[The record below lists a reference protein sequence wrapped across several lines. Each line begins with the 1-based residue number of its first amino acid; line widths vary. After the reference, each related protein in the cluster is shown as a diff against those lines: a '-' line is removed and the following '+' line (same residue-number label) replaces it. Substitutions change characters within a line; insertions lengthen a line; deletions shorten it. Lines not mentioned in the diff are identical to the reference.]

1 MMDENVN
8 TNTNI
13 NEAPIDEKIEE
24 VDKGLSIFER
34 LVVFFKHY
42 SVWEILKTL
51 ILSVLIGYTIYL
63 SLNPEVV
70 FNAYEKWRKDEHT
83 EAIENSMKNSVLIQN
98 ELETLRERVGAS
110 RVLLLSYHNTTSSL
124 VGVPYIFLT
133 AEAESIGS
141 NIHPVAEGYERVKT
155 SLYPFVN
162 YLNRETYFSGD
173 IEDLREI
180 DKSLA
185 YRMEGN
191 DVQHFAAMNI
201 EGEQPLGVLFITY
214 TSDVDEKHNCSC
226 VKDMVLRSAGRLAI
240 YLSK

>member
-8 TNTNI
+8 TNVSTNT
-13 NEAPIDEKIEE
+13 PIDKKIEV
-24 VDKGLSIFER
+24 VDKGLGVFER
-34 LVVFFKHY
+34 LVNFFKKY

-63 SLNPEVV
+63 SLNPEIV

-133 AEAESIGS
+133 AEAESIAS
-141 NIHPVAEGYERVKT
+141 DIHPVAEGYERVKT
-155 SLYPFVN
+155 SLYPFIN
-162 YLNRETYFSGD
+162 YLNKKTYFCGD
-173 IEDLREI
+173 IEELRNI

-214 TSDVDEKHNCSC
+214 TSDVDKKHNCSD
-226 VKDMVLRSAGRLAI
+226 VKDMILRSAGRLAI

>member
-1 MMDENVN
+1 MEKM
-8 TNTNI
+8 
-13 NEAPIDEKIEE
+13 NETDKIEV
-24 VDKGLSIFER
+24 VDKGLGVFER
-34 LVVFFKHY
+34 LVNFFGQH

-51 ILSVLIGYTIYL
+51 FLSVLITYTIYL
-63 SLNPEVV
+63 SLNPDII
-70 FNAYEKWRKDEHT
+70 FSAYEKWKKDEHT

-98 ELETLRERVGAS
+98 ELETLRERIGAQ

-141 NIHPVAEGYERVKT
+141 GTQPVAEGYERVKT

-162 YLNRETYFSGD
+162 YLNRETYFCGD
-173 IEDLREI
+173 IEELRDI
-180 DKSLA
+180 DKALA

-191 DVQHFAAMNI
+191 DVRHFAAMNI
-201 EGEQPLGVLFITY
+201 EGEQPLGVLFISY
-214 TSDVDEKHNCSC
+214 TEEMGESHKCSD
-226 VKDMVLRSAGRLAI
+226 VKDMILRSAGRLAI

>member
-1 MMDENVN
+1 M
-8 TNTNI
+8 
-13 NEAPIDEKIEE
+13 NETDKIEV
-24 VDKGLSIFER
+24 VDKGLGVFER
-34 LVVFFKHY
+34 LVNFFGQH

-51 ILSVLIGYTIYL
+51 FLSVLIGYTIYL
-63 SLNPEVV
+63 SLNPDII
-70 FNAYEKWRKDEHT
+70 FSAYEKWKKDEHT

-98 ELETLRERVGAS
+98 ELETLRERIGAQ

-141 NIHPVAEGYERVKT
+141 GTQPVAEGYERVKT

-162 YLNRETYFSGD
+162 YLNRETYFCGD
-173 IEDLREI
+173 IEELRDI
-180 DKSLA
+180 DKALA

-191 DVQHFAAMNI
+191 DVRHFAAMNI
-201 EGEQPLGVLFITY
+201 EGEQPLGVLFISY
-214 TSDVDEKHNCSC
+214 TDEIGENHKCSD
-226 VKDMVLRSAGRLAI
+226 VKDMILRSAGRLAI

>member
-1 MMDENVN
+1 MDEKNIN
-8 TNTNI
+8 TNANGT
-13 NEAPIDEKIEE
+13 PIDEKIEV
-24 VDKGLSIFER
+24 VDKGLGVFER
-34 LVVFFKHY
+34 LVNFFKKY
-42 SVWEILKTL
+42 SVWEVLKTL

-63 SLNPEVV
+63 SLNPEIV

-110 RVLLLSYHNTTSSL
+110 RVILLSYHNTTSSL

-141 NIHPVAEGYERVKT
+141 GTHPVAEGYERVKT

-162 YLNRETYFSGD
+162 YLNRETYFSGN
-173 IEDLREI
+173 IEELREI

-214 TSDVDEKHNCSC
+214 TSDVDKKHNCSD

>member
-8 TNTNI
+8 TNTNT
-13 NEAPIDEKIEE
+13 NTPIDEKIEV
-24 VDKGLSIFER
+24 VDKGLGVFER
-34 LVVFFKHY
+34 LVNFFKKY
-42 SVWEILKTL
+42 SVWEVLKTL

-70 FNAYEKWRKDEHT
+70 FKAYEKWRSDEHT
-83 EAIENSMKNSVLIQN
+83 EAIHNSMKNSVLIQN
-98 ELETLRERVGAS
+98 ELETLRERVGAD
-110 RVLLLSYHNTTSSL
+110 RVILLSYHNTTSSL

-133 AEAESIGS
+133 AEAESIASG
-141 NIHPVAEGYERVKT
+141 IHPVAEGYERVKT

-173 IEDLREI
+173 IEELRDI

-214 TSDVDEKHNCSC
+214 TYEPGEKHKCGD

>member
-1 MMDENVN
+1 MMDENNVN
-8 TNTNI
+8 TNANGT
-13 NEAPIDEKIEE
+13 PIDEKIEV
-24 VDKGLSIFER
+24 VDKGLGVFER
-34 LVVFFKHY
+34 LVNFFKKY
-42 SVWEILKTL
+42 SVWEVLKTL

-63 SLNPEVV
+63 SLNPEIV

-110 RVLLLSYHNTTSSL
+110 RVILLSYHNTTSSL

-141 NIHPVAEGYERVKT
+141 GTHPVAEGYERVKT

-162 YLNRETYFSGD
+162 YLNRETYFSGN
-173 IEDLREI
+173 IEELREI

-214 TSDVDEKHNCSC
+214 TSDVDKKHNCSD

>member
-1 MMDENVN
+1 M
-8 TNTNI
+8 
-13 NEAPIDEKIEE
+13 
-24 VDKGLSIFER
+24 
-34 LVVFFKHY
+34 
-42 SVWEILKTL
+42 
-51 ILSVLIGYTIYL
+51 
-63 SLNPEVV
+63 
-70 FNAYEKWRKDEHT
+70 
-83 EAIENSMKNSVLIQN
+83 LIQN

-173 IEDLREI
+173 IEDLRDI

-214 TSDVDEKHNCSC
+214 TYKPGEKHKCGD
-226 VKDMVLRSAGRLAI
+226 VKDMILRSAGRLAI

>member
-1 MMDENVN
+1 MEKM
-8 TNTNI
+8 
-13 NEAPIDEKIEE
+13 NETDKIEV
-24 VDKGLSIFER
+24 VDKGLGVFER
-34 LVVFFKHY
+34 LVNFFGQH

-51 ILSVLIGYTIYL
+51 FLSVLIGYTIYL
-63 SLNPEVV
+63 SLNPDII
-70 FNAYEKWRKDEHT
+70 FSAYEKWKKTEHT

-98 ELETLRERVGAS
+98 ELETLRERVGAQ

-141 NIHPVAEGYERVKT
+141 GTHPVAEGYERVKT

-162 YLNRETYFSGD
+162 YLNRETYFCGD
-173 IEDLREI
+173 IEELRDI
-180 DKSLA
+180 DKALA
-185 YRMEGN
+185 YRLEGN

-201 EGEQPLGVLFITY
+201 EGEQPLGVLFISY
-214 TSDVDEKHNCSC
+214 TEEIGESHKCSD
-226 VKDMVLRSAGRLAI
+226 VKDMILRSAGRLAI

>member
-1 MMDENVN
+1 MDENVN
-8 TNTNI
+8 INTN
-13 NEAPIDEKIEE
+13 ETPIDEKIEV
-24 VDKGLSIFER
+24 VDKGLGVFER
-34 LVVFFKHY
+34 LVVFFKKY
-42 SVWEILKTL
+42 SVWEVMKTL

-63 SLNPEVV
+63 SLNPDII

-110 RVLLLSYHNTTSSL
+110 GVVVPSYHNSTTSL
-124 VGVPYIFLT
+124 VGGPYIFLT

>member
-1 MMDENVN
+1 MMDENNVN
-8 TNTNI
+8 TNANGT
-13 NEAPIDEKIEE
+13 PIDEKIEV
-24 VDKGLSIFER
+24 VDKGLGVFER
-34 LVVFFKHY
+34 LVNFFKKY
-42 SVWEILKTL
+42 SVWEVLKTL

-110 RVLLLSYHNTTSSL
+110 RVILLSYHNTTSSL

-141 NIHPVAEGYERVKT
+141 GIHPVAEGYERVKT

-162 YLNRETYFSGD
+162 YLNRETYFSGN
-173 IEDLREI
+173 IEELREI

-214 TSDVDEKHNCSC
+214 TSDVDKKHNCSD

>member
-1 MMDENVN
+1 MDENNVN
-8 TNTNI
+8 TNTN
-13 NEAPIDEKIEE
+13 ATPIDEKIEV
-24 VDKGLSIFER
+24 VDKGLGVFER
-34 LVVFFKHY
+34 LVNFFKKY

-63 SLNPEVV
+63 SLNPEIV

-133 AEAESIGS
+133 AEAESIAS
-141 NIHPVAEGYERVKT
+141 DINPVAEGYERVKT
-155 SLYPFVN
+155 SLYPFIN
-162 YLNRETYFSGD
+162 YLNRKTYFCGD
-173 IEDLREI
+173 IEELRDI

-214 TSDVDEKHNCSC
+214 TSDVDKKHNCSD
-226 VKDMVLRSAGRLAI
+226 VKDMILRSAGRLAI

>member
-8 TNTNI
+8 TNTNT
-13 NEAPIDEKIEE
+13 PIDEKIEV
-24 VDKGLSIFER
+24 VDKGLGVFER
-34 LVVFFKHY
+34 LVTFFKKY
-42 SVWEILKTL
+42 SVWEVLKTL

-63 SLNPEVV
+63 SLNPDII
-70 FNAYEKWRKDEHT
+70 FKAYEKWRSDEHT
-83 EAIENSMKNSVLIQN
+83 EAIHNSMKNSVLIQN
-98 ELETLRERVGAS
+98 ELETLRERVGAD
-110 RVLLLSYHNTTSSL
+110 RVLLLSYHNTTASL

-133 AEAESIGS
+133 AEAESIASG
-141 NIHPVAEGYERVKT
+141 IHPVAEGYERVKT

-173 IEDLREI
+173 IEELRDI

-214 TSDVDEKHNCSC
+214 TYEPGENHKCGD

>member
-1 MMDENVN
+1 MMDENNVN
-8 TNTNI
+8 TNTN
-13 NEAPIDEKIEE
+13 ATPIDEKIEI
-24 VDKGLSIFER
+24 VDKGLGVFER
-34 LVVFFKHY
+34 LVNFFKKY
-42 SVWEILKTL
+42 SVWEVLKAL
-51 ILSVLIGYTIYL
+51 ILSILIGYTIYL
-63 SLNPEVV
+63 SLNPEIV

-133 AEAESIGS
+133 AEAESIAS
-141 NIHPVAEGYERVKT
+141 NIHPVAEGYERIKT

-162 YLNRETYFSGD
+162 YLNRETYFCGD
-173 IEDLREI
+173 IEELRNI

-214 TSDVDEKHNCSC
+214 TSDVDKKHNCSE
-226 VKDMVLRSAGRLAI
+226 VKDMVLRSAVRLAI

>member
-1 MMDENVN
+1 MDENNVN
-8 TNTNI
+8 TNANGT
-13 NEAPIDEKIEE
+13 PIDEKIEV
-24 VDKGLSIFER
+24 VDKGLGVFER
-34 LVVFFKHY
+34 LVNFFKKY
-42 SVWEILKTL
+42 SVWEVLKAL

-63 SLNPEVV
+63 SLNPEIV

-110 RVLLLSYHNTTSSL
+110 RVILLSYHNTTSSL

-141 NIHPVAEGYERVKT
+141 GIHPVAEGYERVKT

-162 YLNRETYFSGD
+162 YLNRETYFSGN
-173 IEDLREI
+173 IEELREI

-214 TSDVDEKHNCSC
+214 TSDVDKKHNCSD

>member
-1 MMDENVN
+1 MMDENIN
-8 TNTNI
+8 TNANANGT
-13 NEAPIDEKIEE
+13 PIDEKIEV
-24 VDKGLSIFER
+24 VDKGLGVFER
-34 LVVFFKHY
+34 LVNFFKKY
-42 SVWEILKTL
+42 SVWEVLKAL
-51 ILSVLIGYTIYL
+51 VLSVLIGYTIYL
-63 SLNPEVV
+63 SLNPEIV

-110 RVLLLSYHNTTSSL
+110 RVILLSYHNTTSSL

-141 NIHPVAEGYERVKT
+141 GTHPVAEGYERVKT

-162 YLNRETYFSGD
+162 YLNRETYFSGN
-173 IEDLREI
+173 IEELREI

-214 TSDVDEKHNCSC
+214 TSDVDKKHNCSD

>member
-1 MMDENVN
+1 MMDEKNVN
-8 TNTNI
+8 TNANGT
-13 NEAPIDEKIEE
+13 PIDEKIEV
-24 VDKGLSIFER
+24 VDKGLGVFER
-34 LVVFFKHY
+34 LVNFFKKY
-42 SVWEILKTL
+42 SVWEVLKAL
-51 ILSVLIGYTIYL
+51 VLSVLIGYTIYL
-63 SLNPEVV
+63 SLNPEIV

-110 RVLLLSYHNTTSSL
+110 RVILLSYHNTTSSL

-141 NIHPVAEGYERVKT
+141 GTHPVAEGYERVKT

-162 YLNRETYFSGD
+162 YLNRETYFSGN
-173 IEDLREI
+173 IEELREI

-214 TSDVDEKHNCSC
+214 TSDVDKKHNCSD

>member
-1 MMDENVN
+1 MMDENNVN
-8 TNTNI
+8 TNTN
-13 NEAPIDEKIEE
+13 ATPIDEKIEI
-24 VDKGLSIFER
+24 VDKGLGVFER
-34 LVVFFKHY
+34 LVNFFKKY
-42 SVWEILKTL
+42 SVWEVLKAL
-51 ILSVLIGYTIYL
+51 ILSILIGYTIYL
-63 SLNPEVV
+63 SLNPEIV

-133 AEAESIGS
+133 AEAESIAS
-141 NIHPVAEGYERVKT
+141 DIHPVAEGYERIKT

-162 YLNRETYFSGD
+162 YLNRETYFCGD
-173 IEDLREI
+173 IEELRNI

-214 TSDVDEKHNCSC
+214 TSDVDKKHNCSE
-226 VKDMVLRSAGRLAI
+226 VKDMVLRSAVRLAI

>member
-1 MMDENVN
+1 MDEKNVN
-8 TNTNI
+8 TNKNT
-13 NEAPIDEKIEE
+13 PIDEKIEV
-24 VDKGLSIFER
+24 VDKGLGVFER
-34 LVVFFKHY
+34 LVNFFKRY

-70 FNAYEKWRKDEHT
+70 FKAYEKWRKDEHT

-141 NIHPVAEGYERVKT
+141 GTHPVAEGYERVKT

-173 IEDLREI
+173 IEELRDI

-185 YRMEGN
+185 YRLEGN
-191 DVQHFAAMNI
+191 DVHHFAAMNI

-214 TSDVDEKHNCSC
+214 TYKPGEKHKCSD